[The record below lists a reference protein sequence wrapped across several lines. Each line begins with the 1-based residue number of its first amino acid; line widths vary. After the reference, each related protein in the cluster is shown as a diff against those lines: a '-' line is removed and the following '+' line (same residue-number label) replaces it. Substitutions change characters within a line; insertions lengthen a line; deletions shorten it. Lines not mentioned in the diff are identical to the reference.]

1 MLVVVVVVV
10 VVVLVVVVVVVVRL
24 VMALTLARARA
35 VAVTLLRAHLQVPLM
50 VLQLAAA
57 PALWRMSW
65 RPCGYQL
72 QRQQYPQTSNAPT
85 RWAIPSC
92 SSLSRHQAQP

>member
-1 MLVVVVVVV
+1 MLALVLAL
-10 VVVLVVVVVVVVRL
+10 VLVLTL
-24 VMALTLARARA
+24 VLTLVLALTRARARA
-35 VAVTLLRAHLQVPLM
+35 VVVTLLRAHLQVPLM